1 VAVGIGRAGRP
12 ARTAPSRRRVL
23 VVDDAEGIRSYLKDL
38 LAQQGFEV
46 LAAENGERALEITAN
61 ADTTPDAVILDVLL
75 PGIDGLEVL
84 RRLRATHPRLP
95 VIMLSVVG
103 KASTIVECMSLGAAD
118 FLNKPFEEEDLE
130 HALRKVLESDESKLD
145 ALEPAAAGGRHHDA
159 EDDSFV
165 WSSKKMQHIHAIL
178 EQVADA
184 DVTVLIHGESGVG
197 KDVISRELHKLSNR
211 REHAL
216 VKVNCAA
223 LPEELLESELFGYER
238 GAFTGASARK
248 PGKFEIANGGTMFLD
263 EIGEM
268 SAPLQAKLLQVLQ
281 DGQFS
286 RLGGQ
291 NDVQVDV
298 RVLCATNRNLE
309 QMVAQGTFR
318 EDLYYRINVVSIP
331 VPPLRERREEI
342 PGLIEHFLRK
352 YNAKYQR
359 DMHTL
364 SPRLM
369 QGFTNYAWPGNI
381 RELENMVKRIVVLQS
396 EDAIAQE
403 VFEGGGAP
411 AAEPSPTPEEL
422 VTSLDLSEG
431 PISLKDVARR
441 AARNAEREAL
451 RRVLYQTN
459 WNRKKAAK
467 ILDVSY
473 KTLLQKIKECGLS
486 D

>member
-1 VAVGIGRAGRP
+1 
-12 ARTAPSRRRVL
+12 VL
-23 VVDDAEGIRSYLKDL
+23 VVDDAEGIRSYLKEL

-46 LAAENGERALEITAN
+46 LAAENGERALEIA
-61 ADTTPDAVILDVLL
+61 AAETPDAVILDVML
-75 PGIDGLEVL
+75 PGIDGIEVL
-84 RRLRATHPRLP
+84 RRLRASHPRVP

-103 KASTIVECMSLGAAD
+103 KAATIVECMALGASD
-118 FLNKPFEEEDLE
+118 YLNKPFEEEELE
-130 HALRKVLESDESKLD
+130 LALRKVLETDEQKADALPASGSVGRQLD
-145 ALEPAAAGGRHHDA
+145 AD
-159 EDDSFV
+159 DDSYC
-165 WSSKKMQHIHAIL
+165 WMSKKMLAIHAIL

-211 REHAL
+211 REHPL

-291 NDVQVDV
+291 VDVQVDV

-309 QMVAQGTFR
+309 QMVAAGTFR

-342 PGLIEHFLRK
+342 PVLVDHFLRK
-352 YNAKYQR
+352 YSAKYQR
-359 DMHTL
+359 PLLTL
-364 SPRLM
+364 SPRLV
-369 QGFTNYAWPGNI
+369 QGFSNYAWPGNI
-381 RELENMVKRIVVLQS
+381 RELENMLKRVVVLQS
-396 EDAIAQE
+396 EDAIAEE
-403 VFEGGGAP
+403 VYGATPSAPP
-411 AAEPSPTPEEL
+411 APTPEQL

-431 PISLKDVARR
+431 PISLKEVARR

-451 RRVLYQTN
+451 RKVLYQTN